1 MSEGTDPIEFLFTF
15 KPSLIFQTM
24 KKAGHTFY
32 NSKLFIRSLFVFL
45 LISITSAMFGQSGT
59 DFSGQ
64 WAFDISKSKAG
75 EGSSFGSKDIIHTI
89 EQNKSTITITE
100 GYSNQDYSVSNA
112 FDLNGKETVE
122 NKGSRTI
129 NKTAKWSP
137 DKKTLILTTITTIA
151 GNNYRKEDSYKLE
164 NNGLTLVVSSVSDNN
179 PKDLV
184 IWVFNKVKEQKK

>member
-1 MSEGTDPIEFLFTF
+1 
-15 KPSLIFQTM
+15 M
-24 KKAGHTFY
+24 KQNQARFY
-32 NSKLFIRSLFVFL
+32 IDKLFIKTLFL
-45 LISITSAMFGQSGT
+45 LFFLQISSNLFGQSVT

-100 GYSNQDYSVSNA
+100 AYSNQDYSVSNA
-112 FDLNGKETVE
+112 FDLNGKETLE
-122 NKGSRTI
+122 TKGSRTI
-129 NKTAKWSP
+129 KKTAKWSP

-164 NNGLTLVVSSVSDNN
+164 NNGLTLVVNSVSDNN

-184 IWVFNKVKEQKK
+184 IWVFNKVKEQK